1 MEQFIFWK
9 SLRALLHSCAEQLFQ
24 LMDRYSQARVL
35 VVGDLTLDEFITG
48 QVKEFLGKHQC

>member
-1 MEQFIFWK
+1 MTEYSSF
-9 SLRALLHSCAEQLFQ
+9 RALLHSCAEQLFQ